1 MSKSNPIPSRQFV
14 KKNFSTNLITSSQT
28 PSGAVVPFQSE
39 VYRSSRFIPELGLS
53 DIDIDRISD
62 LDHRIF
68 HLRLELKKLSKGPR
82 KNPDQVARLKRD
94 LGKLQAERAEYP
106 EHIMEIIEFD
116 GPPARRWTAV
126 N

>member
-14 KKNFSTNLITSSQT
+14 KKNFSTNLITSSQI
-28 PSGAVVPFQSE
+28 PSKTVVPFQSE

-53 DIDIDRISD
+53 DVDIHRISD

-68 HLRLELKKLSKGPR
+68 HLRLGLKKLSNGPR
-82 KNPDQVARLKRD
+82 RSLGQVARLERD
-94 LGKLQAERAEYP
+94 LGELQAERAKYP

-116 GPPARRWTAV
+116 GPPTRRWVAV